1 MNKKGICDNCGD
13 ITNLQHGICIECL
26 NVDLPPD
33 EIYVKQNP
41 IETVESHQIGAKWIG
56 KDSKVK

>member
-13 ITNLQHGICIECL
+13 STNLQHGICIDCL
-26 NVDLPPD
+26 NGELPPE
-33 EIYVKQNP
+33 EIYGKQNP
-41 IETVESHQIGAKWIG
+41 IETVKSHQIGAKWIG